1 MPLYEYELLETE
13 AQCPM
18 CPGRFEALQALEDEP
33 LTHCPDCGYRVRRVV
48 SRVTIKARGE
58 LTAAKAAKKGLT
70 TWKKTGQGQW
80 EKVDGP
86 GVDVIVGSPDDVAT

>member
-13 AQCPM
+13 AMCPM
-18 CPGRFEALQALEDEP
+18 CPGRFGALQDIGDQP
-33 LTHCPDCGYRVRRVV
+33 LAHCPDCGYRVRRVV
-48 SRVTIKARGE
+48 SQVTIKTRGG

-70 TWKKTGQGQW
+70 TWKKTGEGRW

-86 GVDVIVGSPDDVAT
+86 GVDAIVGSPDDNA